1 MENMK
6 RELDREI
13 VRKLNKPNPSM
24 KDLADIM
31 KHVIEHMWSE
41 ERLAEYITQVHNA
54 LCAQCPKC
62 RENSG
67 KMSGKLIALIGAL
80 VTAVVTLSGV
90 ICKMAMGG

>member
-41 ERLAEYITQVHNA
+41 DRLAEYIDKIIAVKCNN
-54 LCAQCPKC
+54 CPHKEK
-62 RENSG
+62 REDKISG
-67 KMSGKLIALIGAL
+67 KMLALIGSL
-80 VTAVVTLSGV
+80 VTTVVTLVGV